1 MTYALSWSGGKDSML
16 ALDRAVRAGLRVG
29 YLFNIFDGASGR
41 IRFHGVRSELIAAQ
55 AEALGLEL
63 IQRAAGA
70 AGADDFEDVFL
81 SIVAELTELGVRGA
95 LFGNI
100 HLADVRAWYEER
112 TTDVG
117 LEHLEPLWGDP
128 PEELIR
134 EFVARGYRGVV
145 VSVDL
150 SRSEEEWVGRE
161 IDEEFISEVVAA
173 PAVDACGEHG
183 EFHSFV
189 YDGPLFRRKLSVR
202 RGALF
207 EAESH
212 RLLDLTLDGGRAPG

>member
-1 MTYALSWSGGKDSML
+1 MTYALSWSGGKDSTL
-16 ALDRAVRAGLRVG
+16 ALDRAVRDGLRVG

-63 IQRAAGA
+63 IQRAAGE
-70 AGADDFEDVFL
+70 DDFEDVFL
-81 SIVAELTELGVRGA
+81 AIVAELTELGVRGA

-134 EFVARGYRGVV
+134 EFATRGYRGVV

-150 SRSEEEWVGRE
+150 SRSEEEWLGRE
-161 IDEEFISEVVAA
+161 IDEGFISEVVAA
-173 PAVDACGEHG
+173 PGVDACGEHG

-189 YDGPLFRRKLSVR
+189 YDGPLFRRVLPVR

-212 RLLDLTLDGGRAPG
+212 RLLDLTLDG

>member
-1 MTYALSWSGGKDSML
+1 MTYALSWSGGKDSTL
-16 ALDRAVRAGLRVG
+16 ALDRAVRDGLRVG

-63 IQRAAGA
+63 IQRA

-134 EFVARGYRGVV
+134 EFAARGYRGVV

-150 SRSEEEWVGRE
+150 SRSKEEWLGRE
-161 IDEEFISEVVAA
+161 IDEGFISEVVAA
-173 PAVDACGEHG
+173 PGVDACGEHG

-189 YDGPLFRRKLSVR
+189 YDGPLFRRVLSVR

-207 EAESH
+207 EAGSH
-212 RLLDLTLDGGRAPG
+212 RLLDLTLDR

>member
-1 MTYALSWSGGKDSML
+1 MTYALSWSGGKDSTL
-16 ALDRAVRAGLRVG
+16 ALDRAVRDGLRVG

-63 IQRAAGA
+63 IQRAAGE
-70 AGADDFEDVFL
+70 DDFEDVFL
-81 SIVAELTELGVRGA
+81 AIVAELTELGVRGA

-134 EFVARGYRGVV
+134 EFATRGYRGVV

-150 SRSEEEWVGRE
+150 SRSEEEWLGRE
-161 IDEEFISEVVAA
+161 IDEGFISEVVAA
-173 PAVDACGEHG
+173 PGVDACGEHG

-189 YDGPLFRRKLSVR
+189 YDGPLFRRVLPIR

-212 RLLDLTLDGGRAPG
+212 RLLDLTLDG